1 VTWNINRATLSSR
14 RGTWDYLMRLNPDIA
29 LLQEAAPSPPP
40 DHGGY
45 QHISGTPLRQDGAE
59 QSFRSV
65 MLVRGRIIDRIS
77 LHGSQTPGLVPPL
90 VDGNTLGAVVELA
103 RGGTVRVINMYIPP
117 WTTLRPDGRRVW
129 LHDEVLETLRRVGRF
144 GDSPWVIGGDL
155 NLSETFDLRSKKPRG
170 NKVFL
175 DAMAA
180 CGLTDCLRH
189 SQGRLVPTYRHRSG
203 SVEHQ
208 IDHLFVNGTML
219 ELLAS
224 CNTPDDSEV
233 FDAQPRLSDHLPIVA
248 DFCS

>member
-1 VTWNINRATLSSR
+1 
-14 RGTWDYLMRLNPDIA
+14 MRLNPDIA
-29 LLQEAAPSPPP
+29 LLQEAAPSPSP
-40 DHGGY
+40 DYGGY
-45 QHISGTPLRQDGAE
+45 QHISGTPLRRDGAE
-59 QSFRSV
+59 QRFRSV

-77 LHGSQTPGLVPPL
+77 LHGSQTPGIVPKLVA
-90 VDGNTLGAVVELA
+90 GNTLGAVVELA

-129 LHDEVLETLRRVGRF
+129 MHDEVLESLRRFGRF
-144 GDSPWVIGGDL
+144 VDLPWVIGGDL

-170 NKVFL
+170 NKAFL

-219 ELLAS
+219 DRLQS
-224 CNTPDDSEV
+224 CNTLAESAV
-233 FDAQPRLSDHLPIVA
+233 FDARPRLSDHLPIVA
-248 DFCS
+248 DFSDARPSYS